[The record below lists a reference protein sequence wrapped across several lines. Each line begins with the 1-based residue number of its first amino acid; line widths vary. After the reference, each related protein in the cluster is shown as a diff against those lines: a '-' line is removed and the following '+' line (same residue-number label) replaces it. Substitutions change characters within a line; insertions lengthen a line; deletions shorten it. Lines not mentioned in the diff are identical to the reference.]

1 MKKHPLGQN
10 PDFRKLFQQL
20 NEQYSGKKPEDG
32 QGEKDGTPE
41 PERFD
46 SNGNPVKKK
55 KKDAVL
61 PEGERWQLRLL
72 Y

>member
-20 NEQYSGKKPEDG
+20 NGQYSGKKPEDG

-46 SNGNPVKKK
+46 SNG
-55 KKDAVL
+55 KDAVL